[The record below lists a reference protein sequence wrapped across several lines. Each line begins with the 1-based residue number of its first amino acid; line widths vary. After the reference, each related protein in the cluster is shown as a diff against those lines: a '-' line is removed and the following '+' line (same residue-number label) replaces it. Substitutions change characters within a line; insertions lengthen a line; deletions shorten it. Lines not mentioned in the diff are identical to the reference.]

1 MRPES
6 AARRARVLR
15 YPDLAKK
22 LTQPPLGYSRPEAW
36 NGWVPPAALEVEA
49 CPACRTDP
57 GKWGCKGPMHT
68 ARLNSSARRTALV
81 EIAAEALRR
90 EQAEQAQQPP
100 DGGPDGV

>member
-15 YPDLAKK
+15 YPDLARK
-22 LTQPPLGYSRPEAW
+22 LTEPPLNYRRAEDWA
-36 NGWVPPAALEVEA
+36 GWVPPAALEVEA

-68 ARLNSSARRTALV
+68 ARANNSARRTALV

-90 EQAEQAQQPP
+90 DQAAAAQQP
-100 DGGPDGV
+100 DGGSDGV